1 MSPNQLTA
9 RISRLQF
16 LAMRLRK
23 EHHRIGTNY
32 GMNLEEC
39 QYYAA
44 AIWDAA
50 KALGRACIPLGSTL
64 RRDSSCWNPF
74 C

>member
-9 RISRLQF
+9 RINRLQF

-32 GMNLEEC
+32 GMNFEEC
-39 QYYAA
+39 QHYAA

-50 KALGRACIPLGSTL
+50 KALDAARIPLGSAL
-64 RRDSSCWNPF
+64 RRLKGREGQP
-74 C
+74 